1 MIVIFSSKEIL
12 FLLIFAVVIVLT
24 IFVCIKAARVSRIRR
39 ERLKKEAAI
48 WKRDYDLRQNFSV
61 TLVFWEISDALV
73 RLFEFTRQSTILTA

>member
-61 TLVFWEISDALV
+61 
-73 RLFEFTRQSTILTA
+73 LTEEKLKETEDTELLHGVATGYA

>member
-48 WKRDYDLRQNFSV
+48 WKRDYDLR
-61 TLVFWEISDALV
+61 
-73 RLFEFTRQSTILTA
+73 